1 MNHLYKETKLD
12 RATVS
17 QEFRKILGKELAA
30 PEGTH
35 RKVQVLVPLSP
46 EVVVTL
52 EPNAAKAFG
61 ANREYKGVPFPPG
74 AQIYIE
80 LLPHQEIYA
89 AARDGKAHLGLII
102 QFIGD

>member
-1 MNHLYKETKLD
+1 MAHLYKETTIG

-17 QEFRKILGKELAA
+17 QEFRQILGKDLEA
-30 PEGTH
+30 PEGTY

-46 EVVVTL
+46 DVVVTL
-52 EPNAAKAFG
+52 QPDAAKAFG

-74 AQIYIE
+74 AQIYLE
-80 LLPHQEIYA
+80 LMPHQVVYA
-89 AARDGKAHLGLII
+89 AARDGKAHLGLIV